1 MQKDYNVTVKVRN
14 ARILNALAKVD
25 EKAGGKLAKKL
36 GVPYAQMLD
45 LINLKIE
52 PVDKHGNWL
61 PSVLKLAELTNTMPV
76 ELFSDAQY
84 YPLDVN
90 VAQFEMGQEEVMQL
104 LNESHAPDPSEVIE
118 YRQMQQDIDDVLDSL
133 TPREAEVLRLR
144 FGIDGREH
152 TMEEVGQVY
161 GVSRERVRQLE
172 AKALRKLR
180 HPSRADILLERTR
193 NKDPKK
199 LKEQREIEA
208 AEQRRID
215 RQNAD
220 RFAAEL
226 EAADAERKQEAQERA
241 LAREAE
247 KLRTVWH
254 SALSPPPKK
263 DGLYERRVDGHHAYC
278 LYIDGNWL
286 IGDAK
291 IVRAL
296 THIID
301 RPVSSYTD
309 TEWREIPKKDM
320 NLIEARAIERVLHN
334 IERKDDDT
342 SR

>member
-52 PVDKHGNWL
+52 PVDKHGDWL

-104 LNESHAPDPSEVIE
+104 LNDTHVPDPSEAIE
-118 YRQMQQDIDDVLDSL
+118 YKEMQQGIEDVLDSL

-144 FGIDGREH
+144 FGIGYNEH

-180 HPSRADILLERTR
+180 HPSRADILLEKTR
-193 NKDPKK
+193 NKDAKK

-208 AEQRRID
+208 AEQRKINE
-215 RQNAD
+215 QNAD
-220 RFAAEL
+220 RLAAEL
-226 EAADAERKQEAQERA
+226 EAADAERKQERA

-247 KLRTVWH
+247 KLRTLWQP
-254 SALSPPPKK
+254 LGTRPKK

-278 LYIDGNWL
+278 LYMDGNWL

-296 THIID
+296 TYIVD

-309 TEWREIPKKDM
+309 TEWREIPKKNM
-320 NLIEARAIERVLHN
+320 NLIETRAIQNVLAPFERG
-334 IERKDDDT
+334 DDGADNKKI
-342 SR
+342 

>member
-1 MQKDYNVTVKVRN
+1 MMQKDYNVTVKVRN

-52 PVDKHGNWL
+52 PVDKHGDWL
-61 PSVLKLAELTNTMPV
+61 PSVIKLAELTNTMPV

-104 LNESHAPDPSEVIE
+104 LNSTHAPDPSEAIE
-118 YRQMQQDIDDVLDSL
+118 YKEMQQGIEDVLDSL
-133 TPREAEVLRLR
+133 TPREAEVLRMR

-180 HPSRADILLERTR
+180 HPSRADILLEKTR
-193 NKDPKK
+193 NKDAKK

-208 AEQRRID
+208 AEQRKINK
-215 RQNAD
+215 QNAD

-226 EAADAERKQEAQERA
+226 EAADAERKQERA
-241 LAREAE
+241 LARESE
-247 KLRTVWH
+247 KLRTLWQPQDTV
-254 SALSPPPKK
+254 PKK
-263 DGLYERRVDGHHAYC
+263 NGLYERRVDGHHAYC

-296 THIID
+296 THIVD
-301 RPVSSYTD
+301 RPVSSYTS
-309 TEWREIPKKDM
+309 TEWREIPKKEM
-320 NLIEARAIERVLHN
+320 NLIETRAIQNVLAPF
-334 IERKDDDT
+334 ERKDDDT
-342 SR
+342 DN

>member
-1 MQKDYNVTVKVRN
+1 MMQKDYNVTVKVRN

-25 EKAGGKLAKKL
+25 ERAGGKLAKKL

-52 PVDKHGNWL
+52 PVDKHGDWL
-61 PSVLKLAELTNTMPV
+61 PSVIKLAELTNTMPV

-104 LNESHAPDPSEVIE
+104 LNNTHAPDPSEAIE
-118 YRQMQQDIDDVLDSL
+118 YREMQQGIDDVLDSL

-144 FGIDGREH
+144 FGIDGKEH

-180 HPSRADILLERTR
+180 HPARADILLEKTR
-193 NKDPKK
+193 NKDAKK

-208 AEQRRID
+208 AEQRKID

-226 EAADAERKQEAQERA
+226 EAADAERKQERA
-241 LAREAE
+241 LAREVE
-247 KLRTVWH
+247 KLRTLWQPQDTV
-254 SALSPPPKK
+254 PKK
-263 DGLYERRVDGHHAYC
+263 NGLYERRVEGHHAYC

-296 THIID
+296 THIVD
-301 RPVSSYTD
+301 RPVSSYTS
-309 TEWREIPKKDM
+309 TEWREIPKKEM
-320 NLIEARAIERVLHN
+320 NLIETRAIQNVLAPF
-334 IERKDDDT
+334 ERKDDDT
-342 SR
+342 DN

>member
-1 MQKDYNVTVKVRN
+1 MMQKDYNVTVKVRN

-52 PVDKHGNWL
+52 PVDKHGDWL
-61 PSVLKLAELTNTMPV
+61 PSVIKLAELTNTMPV

-104 LNESHAPDPSEVIE
+104 LNNTHAPDPSEAIE
-118 YRQMQQDIDDVLDSL
+118 YREMQQGIDDVLDSL

-144 FGIDGREH
+144 FGIDGKEH

-180 HPSRADILLERTR
+180 HPARADILLEKTR
-193 NKDPKK
+193 NKDAKK

-208 AEQRRID
+208 AEQRKID

-226 EAADAERKQEAQERA
+226 EAADAERKQERA
-241 LAREAE
+241 LAREVE
-247 KLRTVWH
+247 KLRTLWQPQDTV
-254 SALSPPPKK
+254 PKK
-263 DGLYERRVDGHHAYC
+263 NGLYERRVEGHHAYC

-296 THIID
+296 THIVD
-301 RPVSSYTD
+301 RPVSSYTS
-309 TEWREIPKKDM
+309 TEWREIPKKEM
-320 NLIEARAIERVLHN
+320 NLIETRAIQNVLAPF
-334 IERKDDDT
+334 ERKDDDT
-342 SR
+342 DN

>member
-1 MQKDYNVTVKVRN
+1 
-14 ARILNALAKVD
+14 
-25 EKAGGKLAKKL
+25 
-36 GVPYAQMLD
+36 MLD

-52 PVDKHGNWL
+52 PVDKHGDWL
-61 PSVLKLAELTNTMPV
+61 PSVIKLAELTNTMPV

-104 LNESHAPDPSEVIE
+104 LNNTHAPDPSEAIE
-118 YRQMQQDIDDVLDSL
+118 YREMQQGIDDVLDSL

-144 FGIDGREH
+144 FGIDGKEH

-180 HPSRADILLERTR
+180 HPARADILLEKTR
-193 NKDPKK
+193 NKDAKK

-208 AEQRRID
+208 AEQRKID

-226 EAADAERKQEAQERA
+226 EAADAERKQERA
-241 LAREAE
+241 LAREVE
-247 KLRTVWH
+247 KLRTLWQPQDTV
-254 SALSPPPKK
+254 PKK
-263 DGLYERRVDGHHAYC
+263 NGLYERRVEGHHAYC

-296 THIID
+296 THIVD
-301 RPVSSYTD
+301 RPVSSYTS
-309 TEWREIPKKDM
+309 TEWREIPKKEM
-320 NLIEARAIERVLHN
+320 NLIETRAIQNVLAPF
-334 IERKDDDT
+334 ERKDDDT
-342 SR
+342 DN